1 MSIAYNILSVEND
14 TTVVG
19 NLRTTGN
26 IVSGGTITGNTIS
39 IADGAN
45 LGTIKQI
52 STELTLSSTGSKIA
66 IGSGSALVFKNNNQ
80 AQLSAYTAREIV
92 DDCDLFTSLYNI
104 ANPSNLRYALSST
117 FALNQSIP
125 TTISVSANTIYAY
138 PIRLIK
144 GQVVNGAAVYF
155 ASVAGTPS
163 ITYGLYSTASPA
175 ARLAVT
181 AATTPTAIVRL
192 IAFTSAYTVPTTGI
206 YYVCLFASSVGSGL
220 SMVGMSANT
229 YMNFGQSTMTSG
241 VLNKAAQTS
250 STAGG
255 LAATLTGLTMTIS
268 TQVAY
273 ALVYSLTNYTG

>member
-1 MSIAYNILSVEND
+1 MSIEYNTLSVENN

-19 NLRTTGN
+19 NVRTSGN

-45 LGTIKQI
+45 LGTIDQI

-66 IGSGSALVFKNNNQ
+66 IGSGSALVFKNNNES
-80 AQLSAYTAREIV
+80 QLSAYTAREIV
-92 DDCDLFTSLYNI
+92 DDCDIFTFMYNI
-104 ANPSNLRYALSST
+104 YNFPSIYALSST
-117 FALNQSIP
+117 FALNQSTP
-125 TTISVSANTIYAY
+125 TTISVAANTIYAY

-144 GQVVNGAAVYF
+144 GQVVNGAVFYF
-155 ASVAGTPS
+155 ASAAGTPS

-181 AATTPTAIVRL
+181 SAANTSAGLRP

-206 YYVCLFASSVGSGL
+206 YYVCLFASSIGSGL
-220 SMVGMSANT
+220 TMVGMPGNI
-229 YMNFGQSTMTSG
+229 YMNYGLVPMTSG

-255 LAATLTGLTMTIS
+255 LAATLTGLTMTLS